1 MTAPDIRWKQRH
13 QNFAKALSRLES
25 AVHLE
30 DPDIFQKAGMIQFF
44 EMTFELAW
52 NCVKDILEAQGHQG
66 ILGPR
71 AALKKG
77 FEVGLLEDGHGWLDA
92 LEGRNLT
99 AHTYDEVR
107 ADSLVQQ
114 IRSTYLPLLQTLSR
128 RLDTME

>member
-1 MTAPDIRWKQRH
+1 MTAPDNRWKQRH
-13 QNFAKALSRLES
+13 QNFSKALSRLES
-25 AVHLE
+25 AVHL
-30 DPDIFQKAGMIQFF
+30 DNPDVFQKAGMIQFF

-71 AALKKG
+71 AALEKG

-114 IRSTYLPLLQTLSR
+114 IRNTYLPLLKTLSH
-128 RLDTME
+128 RLDIME